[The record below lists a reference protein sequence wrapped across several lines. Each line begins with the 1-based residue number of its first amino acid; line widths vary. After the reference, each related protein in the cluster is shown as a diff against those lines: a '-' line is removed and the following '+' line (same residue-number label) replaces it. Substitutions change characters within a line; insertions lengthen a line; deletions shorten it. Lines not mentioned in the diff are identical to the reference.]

1 MSHSTLRNAR
11 NSAPVGSKDWFMAQ
25 HDHAKAAK
33 QRLLR
38 KNQSNP
44 ETALRLVEA
53 GRTSAEYGLFFV
65 EDMRAALRAYLEHKP
80 RPGKQEKPSIR
91 GLAERYSVRYA
102 SLNRYIHKAQ
112 GTGPF
117 APEAKWFHKTNGR
130 TFAWDDV
137 ELLDSKAG
145 KSAYVPK
152 EIEDRLAGWFSTAAL
167 NTSAEDTQEGG
178 RILLAEMEANGYD
191 IPVDWAMAGTPNA

>member
-91 GLAERYSVRYA
+91 GLAAGIATLVKCADKYR
-102 SLNRYIHKAQ
+102 NRI
-112 GTGPF
+112 T
-117 APEAKWFHKTNGR
+117 
-130 TFAWDDV
+130 
-137 ELLDSKAG
+137 
-145 KSAYVPK
+145 
-152 EIEDRLAGWFSTAAL
+152 
-167 NTSAEDTQEGG
+167 
-178 RILLAEMEANGYD
+178 
-191 IPVDWAMAGTPNA
+191 

>member
-102 SLNRYIHKAQ
+102 SLNM
-112 GTGPF
+112 
-117 APEAKWFHKTNGR
+117 WN
-130 TFAWDDV
+130 
-137 ELLDSKAG
+137 
-145 KSAYVPK
+145 
-152 EIEDRLAGWFSTAAL
+152 
-167 NTSAEDTQEGG
+167 
-178 RILLAEMEANGYD
+178 
-191 IPVDWAMAGTPNA
+191 